1 MPKVSVIMA
10 CHNSS
15 TCLDEAINS
24 VLSQALDDLELI
36 LIDDYSIDNT
46 LEITMRY
53 QVEDDRI
60 TVISLPKNSDP
71 AAARNAGIGA
81 ARGDYPSISS
91 SFYNG
96 LSKGCG

>member
-10 CHNSS
+10 CNNSS
-15 TCLDEAINS
+15 TYLDEAINS
-24 VLSQALDDLELI
+24 GLSQTLDDLELI

-60 TVISLPKNSDP
+60 TVISLPKNSGP
-71 AAARNAGIGA
+71 AAARNAGIGPA
-81 ARGDYPSISS
+81 KGDYPSIFS
-91 SFYNG
+91 SFYNS
-96 LSKGCG
+96 LSKRYG